1 MKGGSIL
8 IVFVFILIF
17 LLSGLFY
24 YYTFNG
30 EEIFFEEFAFEE
42 NFNVSGNIQFYDNM
56 RYKSSR
62 LSYNIDDT
70 CDFGKIE
77 NVKEAFSILS
87 EKTILEF
94 YESENGHDIEIL
106 CADISPS
113 SDEKGHFVAGEGGPS
128 EVVQAGKYNV
138 VLLGKISLFR
148 IDKCDKPQI
157 AVHEILHALGF
168 DHNTNRTSILYPIT
182 NCKQEID
189 DYIIDEINS
198 LYSIKSLPDLSIE
211 KAEASKIGR
220 YLNFEII
227 VFNVGFKDAEKSK
240 LRVFAED
247 TEIRE
252 FDLEELNV
260 GAKRILTVE
269 NLRLPL
275 RKIDSVKFSVE
286 FEPEELSKSN
296 NILIMNLV

>member
-1 MKGGSIL
+1 MKGGSVL
-8 IVFVFILIF
+8 IVFAFIIIF
-17 LLSGLFY
+17 LLGGLFY

-30 EEIFFEEFAFEE
+30 EEIFFEEFELST
-42 NFNVSGNIQFYDNM
+42 NLNVSGNIQFYDNM
-56 RYKSSR
+56 RYKSSK
-62 LSYNIDDT
+62 LSYNIEDT

-87 EKTILEF
+87 EKTVLEF

-128 EVVQAGKYNV
+128 EIVQAGKYNV
-138 VLLGKISLFR
+138 ILLGKISLFR

-168 DHNTNRTSILYPIT
+168 DHNTNKTSILYPIT

-198 LYSIKSLPDLSIE
+198 LYSVKSLPDLSIE

-220 YLNFEII
+220 YINFEIV

-240 LRVFAED
+240 LKVFAED

-252 FDLEELNV
+252 FELEELNV

-275 RKIDSVKFSVE
+275 RKIDSIRFSVE
-286 FEPEELSKSN
+286 FDSEELSKAN
-296 NILIMNLV
+296 NILVMELT